1 VRVWASAG
9 RRKGTGGRPRKS
21 LDETLLDGKTAK
33 VLKSNTAKTLN
44 SDVSEKPACP
54 EPSEFLLSAQRLE
67 IPLKARDVFER
78 VYKWL
83 NQYNC
88 DELIAQDI
96 VELYSLCVARY
107 VQCEE
112 AVSRIGFTGK
122 HPTTGMPIASPYVA
136 MSREYMK
143 QAMSVWD
150 RINAVVRENATG
162 DYANGAPS
170 FDIMEM
176 LLRQTK

>member
-1 VRVWASAG
+1 MGKRGPA
-9 RRKGTGGRPRKS
+9 KGTGGRPRKS
-21 LDETLLDGKTAK
+21 LDEKLLEG
-33 VLKSNTAKTLN
+33 
-44 SDVSEKPACP
+44 KPASVIKNKAAPEPSYP

-67 IPLKARDVFER
+67 IPLKAGAVYER

-83 NQYNC
+83 CQYNC
-88 DELIAQDI
+88 DTLVTQDI

-112 AVSRIGFTGK
+112 AVSRVGFTGK

-150 RINAVVRENATG
+150 RINAVVRENASG
-162 DYANGAPS
+162 DYAACAPS
-170 FDIMEM
+170 LDMMEM
-176 LLRQTK
+176 LLRQNE

>member
-1 VRVWASAG
+1 MGKRGPA
-9 RRKGTGGRPRKS
+9 KGTGGRPRKS
-21 LDETLLDGKTAK
+21 LDEKLLDGKTPK
-33 VLKSNTAKTLN
+33 VVKKVEKS
-44 SDVSEKPACP
+44 PYP

-67 IPLKARDVFER
+67 IPLKAKTVYER

-83 NQYNC
+83 NKYNC
-88 DELIAQDI
+88 DSLVTQDI

-112 AVSRIGFTGK
+112 AVSKVGFTGK

-150 RINAVVRENATG
+150 SINSVVRENASG
-162 DYANGAPS
+162 DYAAGAPS
-170 FDIMEM
+170 LDMMEM
-176 LLRQTK
+176 LLRQNE